1 LHNDY
6 FEGTKEI
13 LPTTHLEIDDNTF
26 CDLSISQ
33 HWETIYRYDC
43 SCGAEKTRTW
53 RRKWG
58 WSKEYSHAIEAELG
72 FSLSIGL
79 ASLSPKITAKINKSL
94 TISIEEEVEE
104 QTKFTAPK
112 CGKHEITIYQLISE
126 WNIKI
131 SQKIKRRLRK
141 PLLKEFNPPI
151 YRIAESNATIES
163 PKVYHE
169 LPDCNCKD
177 GVQYDGNVTLAIN
190 SGVINLPCKRLSDN
204 KIEIYGIH
212 NKLFSKGDIV
222 KLEELPI
229 EVSKSL
235 HSSRE
240 AKVLTYG
247 EKMPILNVTELLSE
261 FEKLVLAANEILLA
275 ANEILLKYFGQDLS
289 MLKTLFGQN
298 YNLRALF
305 FGLLDD
311 FALKHISTD
320 SWNSVH
326 TLTNFSMYDKE
337 KLIKVK
343 ESLSKVRNGDLSEL
357 SEQLQ
362 AFYRSYNENDFLSPL
377 LNLLDLLQQVEAKAQ
392 LLSMFREL
400 FDLVNEFHESFK
412 DSIIDVLRKLADIL
426 FRLIDGNDIQ
436 EAVLMRKEFVIDSE
450 AQLDELKNKAKRL
463 LDLTI
468 EKWTN
473 L

>member
-33 HWETIYRYDC
+33 HWETIYRYDS

-58 WSKEYSHAIEAELG
+58 WSRESSNAIEAELG

-79 ASLSPKITAKINKSL
+79 ASLSPKITTKINKSL
-94 TISIEEEVEE
+94 TISIEDEVEE

-131 SQKIKRRLRK
+131 SKKIKRRWRE
-141 PLLKEFNPPI
+141 PLLREFNPSI

-163 PKVYHE
+163 PKIYPE
-169 LPDCNCKD
+169 LSDCNCKD
-177 GVQYDGNVTLAIN
+177 MVQYDGNATLAIN
-190 SGVINLPCKRLSDN
+190 SGVVNLPCKRLSDN

-229 EVSKSL
+229 EISKSL

-240 AKVLTYG
+240 SKILTYG
-247 EKMPILNVTELLSE
+247 EKLPILNATELISE
-261 FEKLVLAANEILLA
+261 FEKLVFAAK
-275 ANEILLKYFGQDLS
+275 EILLKYLGQDLS
-289 MLKTLFGQN
+289 MLKKYFGEN
-298 YNLRALF
+298 YNLGPLF
-305 FGLLDD
+305 FRLLGD
-311 FALKHISTD
+311 FALTYASTA
-320 SWNSVH
+320 SSASFH
-326 TLTNFSMYDKE
+326 TLKNFSMYDKE
-337 KLIKVK
+337 KLTKVK
-343 ESLSKVRNGDLSEL
+343 ESLNKVRNGDLSEL

-362 AFYRSYNENDFLSPL
+362 TSYRSYNENEPLFLL
-377 LNLLDLLQQVEAKAQ
+377 TLDLFIKEEYKEEAKAQ

-400 FDLVNEFHESFK
+400 SELANEFYESCK
-412 DSIIDVLRKLADIL
+412 DSIIDFLRKLADIL
-426 FRLIDGNDIQ
+426 FRLIDDNDIQ
-436 EAVLMRKEFVIDSE
+436 EAVLMRKEFVSDGE
-450 AQLDELKNKAKRL
+450 DQLNELKNKAKRL
-463 LDLTI
+463 LDLTK
-468 EKWTN
+468 EKWPN